1 MLKIKP
7 KRKHWLNLFKN
18 DNVFLKRKKMYL
30 YLSKNV
36 KISNFIV
43 YADPGC
49 YDIVEMKLQNE
60 TDLSTRDITT
70 IGSKSSITIW
80 NANVNET
87 NG

>member
-1 MLKIKP
+1 M
-7 KRKHWLNLFKN
+7 
-18 DNVFLKRKKMYL
+18 